1 MATPVL
7 LSSLE
12 ALLFVSG
19 EALTCT
25 RLAKIL
31 SVSEDEIR
39 SAGKELALRYQGEAE
54 RGLMIVATHEALLL
68 ATKPEHAPLVENLT
82 KSELQENLSKAA
94 LEVLAIVA
102 YRAPISRAEID
113 AIRGVNCSFTLR
125 NLLLRDLISREGNPS
140 DSRGYLYRPTVQFL
154 ETLGLGQISELPD
167 FETLS
172 QDERLKLILAAQP
185 DVTESET
192 KTETPPQE

>member
-1 MATPVL
+1 MANPTH

-19 EALTCT
+19 EALSFA

-31 SVSEDEIR
+31 GISEDEVR
-39 SAGKELALRYQGEAE
+39 TLGKELALYYQGAQE
-54 RGLMIVATHEALLL
+54 RGLMIIMNDQELLL
-68 ATKPEHAPLVENLT
+68 ATKPEHQALVEALT

-140 DSRGYLYRPTVQFL
+140 DSRGYLYRPTLRFL
-154 ETLGLGQISELPD
+154 ETLGLGHISELPD

-172 QDERLKLILAAQP
+172 QDERLKLILAGQP
-185 DVTESET
+185 GVTASET
-192 KTETPPQE
+192 KTDTPTEE